1 MPLKIND
8 HDFLS
13 EIRNRNKMSQK
24 DFLRMIQDNQ
34 GIIHK
39 ICRIYRD
46 SPEDREDLFQEVI
59 FQLWRSYPSFSGGSK
74 SSTWLY
80 RVALNTAMASFRK
93 NRPNVTSSETIPD
106 IQFENSSNE
115 RNERQEE
122 LLAGIR
128 QLSEPDRAL
137 IALYL
142 DELSYREIAGILGIT
157 ESNIGVKLNRIKIK
171 LQQLVK

>member
-1 MPLKIND
+1 MSEKE
-8 HDFLS
+8 FLS
-13 EIRNRNKMSQK
+13 
-24 DFLRMIQDNQ
+24 MINDNQ

-59 FQLWRSYPSFSGGSK
+59 FQLWRSYQSFSGSSK
-74 SSTWLY
+74 VSTWIY

-93 NRPNVTSSETIPD
+93 NKPNVISAEHLPDVQSENIH
-106 IQFENSSNE
+106 NE
-115 RNERQEE
+115 ANERQEE

-142 DELSYREIAGILGIT
+142 DELSYQQIAAILGIS
-157 ESNIGVKLNRIKIK
+157 ESNVGVKLTRIKIR
-171 LQQLVK
+171 LQKLVK

>member
-1 MPLKIND
+1 M
-8 HDFLS
+8 S
-13 EIRNRNKMSQK
+13 EKE
-24 DFLRMIQDNQ
+24 FLRILQDNQ

-39 ICRIYRD
+39 ICQIYRD

-74 SSTWLY
+74 ISTWLY
-80 RVALNTAMASFRK
+80 RVALNTALATFRK
-93 NRPNVTSSETIPD
+93 SKPNVTSAEYLPD
-106 IQFENSSNE
+106 VQFEHINNE
-115 RNERQEE
+115 HNERQEQ

-142 DELSYREIAGILGIT
+142 DELSYQQIAGILGIS
-157 ESNIGVKLNRIKIK
+157 ESNVGVKLNRIKARLQKIIK
-171 LQQLVK
+171 

>member
-1 MPLKIND
+1 MMSEKE
-8 HDFLS
+8 FLS
-13 EIRNRNKMSQK
+13 
-24 DFLRMIQDNQ
+24 MIKDNQ

-93 NRPNVTSSETIPD
+93 NKPDVTLAEYLPD
-106 IQFENSSNE
+106 VQFENINNE
-115 RNERQEE
+115 YNERQEA
-122 LLAGIR
+122 LLAAIR

-137 IALYL
+137 IALFL
-142 DELSYREIAGILGIT
+142 DELSYQQIALILGIS
-157 ESNIGVKLNRIKIK
+157 ENNVGVKLNRIKIRLQK
-171 LQQLVK
+171 LIIKP

>member
-1 MPLKIND
+1 MSEKE
-8 HDFLS
+8 FLS
-13 EIRNRNKMSQK
+13 
-24 DFLRMIQDNQ
+24 MIQDNQ

-93 NRPNVTSSETIPD
+93 NKPNVTSAEYLPD
-106 IQFENSSNE
+106 IQFEDINNE
-115 RNERQEE
+115 DSERQEA

-137 IALYL
+137 IALFL
-142 DELSYREIAGILGIT
+142 DELGYQQIALILGIS
-157 ESNIGVKLNRIKIK
+157 ESNVGVKLNRIKTR
-171 LQQLVK
+171 LQKLVK

>member
-1 MPLKIND
+1 MMSEKE
-8 HDFLS
+8 FLS
-13 EIRNRNKMSQK
+13 
-24 DFLRMIQDNQ
+24 MIEGNQ

-46 SPEDREDLFQEVI
+46 RQEDREDLFQEVI
-59 FQLWRSYPSFSGGSK
+59 FQLWRSYPSFNGGSK

-93 NRPNVTSSETIPD
+93 NKPDVTLAEYLPD
-106 IQFENSSNE
+106 VQFEANNNE
-115 RNERQEE
+115 YNERQEA

-142 DELSYREIAGILGIT
+142 DELSYQQIALILGIS
-157 ESNIGVKLNRIKIK
+157 ENNVGVKLNRIKIR
-171 LQQLVK
+171 LQKLVK

>member
-1 MPLKIND
+1 MSEKE
-8 HDFLS
+8 FLT
-13 EIRNRNKMSQK
+13 
-24 DFLRMIQDNQ
+24 MIQDNQ

-39 ICRIYRD
+39 VCRIYRD

-74 SSTWLY
+74 ASTWLY

-93 NRPNVTSSETIPD
+93 NKPNVTSTEYIPD
-106 IQFENSSNE
+106 VQFENINNE
-115 RNERQEE
+115 DNEMQEK

-142 DELSYREIAGILGIT
+142 DELSYQQIAVILGIS
-157 ESNIGVKLNRIKIK
+157 ESNVGVKLTRIKTR
-171 LQQLVK
+171 LQKLVK

>member
-1 MPLKIND
+1 M
-8 HDFLS
+8 S
-13 EIRNRNKMSQK
+13 EK

-46 SPEDREDLFQEVI
+46 SHEDREDLFQEVI

-93 NRPNVTSSETIPD
+93 NRPNVTSAEYLPD
-106 IQFENSSNE
+106 VQFEDINTE
-115 RNERQEE
+115 GNERQEKLFE
-122 LLAGIR
+122 SIKR
-128 QLSEPDRAL
+128 LSEPDRAL

-142 DELSYREIAGILGIT
+142 DELSYQEIAGILGIS
-157 ESNIGVKLNRIKIK
+157 ENNVGVKLNRIKIRLQK
-171 LQQLVK
+171 LIK

>member
-1 MPLKIND
+1 MSEKE
-8 HDFLS
+8 FLNM
-13 EIRNRNKMSQK
+13 IR
-24 DFLRMIQDNQ
+24 DNQ

-39 ICRIYRD
+39 VCRIYRD

-74 SSTWLY
+74 ASTWLY

-93 NRPNVTSSETIPD
+93 NKPNVTPAEHLPD
-106 IQFENSSNE
+106 VQFESTSNE
-115 RNERQEE
+115 DNERQGK

-142 DELSYREIAGILGIT
+142 DELSYRQIAVILGVS
-157 ESNIGVKLNRIKIK
+157 ESNVGVKLSRIKTK
-171 LQQLVK
+171 LKKLLK

>member
-1 MPLKIND
+1 
-8 HDFLS
+8 
-13 EIRNRNKMSQK
+13 
-24 DFLRMIQDNQ
+24 MIKDNQ

-59 FQLWRSYPSFSGGSK
+59 FQLWRSYPSLSGGSK

-93 NRPNVTSSETIPD
+93 NKPDVTLAEYLPD
-106 IQFENSSNE
+106 VQFENINNE
-115 RNERQEE
+115 YNERQEA
-122 LLAGIR
+122 LLAAIR

-137 IALYL
+137 IALFL
-142 DELSYREIAGILGIT
+142 DELSYQQIALILGIS
-157 ESNIGVKLNRIKIK
+157 ENNVGVKLNRIKIRLQK
-171 LQQLVK
+171 LIIKP

>member
-1 MPLKIND
+1 M
-8 HDFLS
+8 S
-13 EIRNRNKMSQK
+13 EK

-46 SPEDREDLFQEVI
+46 NHEDREDLFQEVI

-93 NRPNVTSSETIPD
+93 NRPNVTSAEYLPD
-106 IQFENSSNE
+106 VQFEDINTE
-115 RNERQEE
+115 GNERQEKLFE
-122 LLAGIR
+122 SIKR
-128 QLSEPDRAL
+128 LSEPDRAL

-142 DELSYREIAGILGIT
+142 DGTQRRSRTGTVSHRCLRPARLPIPPAGHALSVICLEAGCKCI
-157 ESNIGVKLNRIKIK
+157 
-171 LQQLVK
+171 

>member
-1 MPLKIND
+1 MSERE
-8 HDFLS
+8 FLT
-13 EIRNRNKMSQK
+13 MV
-24 DFLRMIQDNQ
+24 QDNQ

-46 SPEDREDLFQEVI
+46 SLEDREDLFQEVI

-93 NRPNVTSSETIPD
+93 NKPNVTSAEYLPD
-106 IQFENSSNE
+106 IQFEDINNE
-115 RNERQEE
+115 DNERQEE
-122 LLAGIR
+122 LIAGIR

-137 IALYL
+137 IALFL
-142 DELSYREIAGILGIT
+142 DELSYQQIALILGIS
-157 ESNIGVKLNRIKIK
+157 ESNVGVKLNRIKIR
-171 LQQLVK
+171 LQKLVK

>member
-1 MPLKIND
+1 MSEK
-8 HDFLS
+8 DFLS
-13 EIRNRNKMSQK
+13 
-24 DFLRMIQDNQ
+24 MIQDNQ

-46 SPEDREDLFQEVI
+46 SPEDREDLFQEVV

-80 RVALNTAMASFRK
+80 RVALNTAVASFRK
-93 NRPNVTSSETIPD
+93 NRPNITTTEYLPD
-106 IQFENSSNE
+106 VQFEDINNE
-115 RNERQEE
+115 DNERQEE
-122 LLAGIR
+122 FLAGIR

-142 DELSYREIAGILGIT
+142 EELSYQQIAGILGIS
-157 ESNIGVKLNRIKIK
+157 ENNVGVKLNRIKVK
-171 LQQLVK
+171 LQKIVK

>member
-1 MPLKIND
+1 MSERE
-8 HDFLS
+8 FLA
-13 EIRNRNKMSQK
+13 
-24 DFLRMIQDNQ
+24 MIQANQ

-39 ICRIYRD
+39 VCRIYRD

-59 FQLWRSYPSFSGGSK
+59 FQLWRSYPLFRGGSK

-93 NRPNVTSSETIPD
+93 NKPNVTLAEYLPD
-106 IQFENSSNE
+106 IQFEDISYE
-115 RNERQEE
+115 GNERQEK
-122 LLAGIR
+122 LLESIR

-142 DELSYREIAGILGIT
+142 DELSYQQIAGILGIS
-157 ESNIGVKLNRIKIK
+157 ENNVGVKLNRIKIRLQK
-171 LQQLVK
+171 LIK

>member
-1 MPLKIND
+1 MSERE
-8 HDFLS
+8 FLT
-13 EIRNRNKMSQK
+13 
-24 DFLRMIQDNQ
+24 MIQDNQ
-34 GIIHK
+34 GIIYK

-93 NRPNVTSSETIPD
+93 NKPNVTLAEYLPD
-106 IQFENSSNE
+106 VQFESINHE
-115 RNERQEE
+115 DNERQEKLVE
-122 LLAGIR
+122 CIK
-128 QLSEPDRAL
+128 QLTEPDRAL

-142 DELSYREIAGILGIT
+142 DELSYQQISAILGIS
-157 ESNIGVKLNRIKIK
+157 ENNVGVKLNRIKIRLQK
-171 LQQLVK
+171 LIK